1 MERILSRYIR
11 RLTLALALSL
21 TIGAVLND
29 SAAWAQS
36 PPPVIAASAELKRWS
51 DPIKALGTL
60 RADESITLSATV
72 TDTVAEIHFRD
83 GELVDAGQRL
93 IQLNDA
99 EERAQLRAAR
109 ALEDERRNALNRVTQ
124 LQARNLSARAD
135 VEDNQAQLRQATAEA
150 EALEARLANYHI
162 EAPFSGRVGFRDI
175 SLGTLVTPGMD
186 LVTLDKLDI
195 MQLDFSVPEVYL
207 GELSSGLALT
217 ATSAAYSDDV
227 FKGEVATIGTRVDP
241 VSRSVTVRAEVDNP
255 SLRLRPG
262 MLMQVTL
269 APTPREA
276 LVVPESAIV
285 PEGQYHYVWYLDAED
300 NNRVAWREVKLG
312 SRREGEVEIV
322 AGLERGD
329 LVVAHGTERVREG
342 QTPELLGVLD
352 DDTSVSELIRQERR

>member
-1 MERILSRYIR
+1 MERTPPRYVR
-11 RLTLALALSL
+11 RLMLVLTLML
-21 TIGAVLND
+21 IVGAVSHG
-29 SAAWAQS
+29 SAAWAQP
-36 PPPVIAASAELKRWS
+36 PPPVIAASTELQRWS

-60 RADESITLSATV
+60 RADESITLSTTV
-72 TDTVAEIHFRD
+72 TDTVAEINFRD
-83 GELVDAGQRL
+83 GERVKAGQQL
-93 IQLNDA
+93 IQLNDT

-124 LQARNLSARAD
+124 LQERNLSARAD
-135 VEDNQAQLRQATAEA
+135 VEDNQARLRQATAEA
-150 EALEARLANYHI
+150 EALEARLANYRLK
-162 EAPFSGRVGFRDI
+162 APFSGRVGFRNI
-175 SLGTLVTPGMD
+175 SLGTLVTPGME
-186 LVTLDKLDI
+186 LVTLDKLDV

-207 GELSSGLALT
+207 GELSSGLSLT
-217 ATSAAYSDDV
+217 ATSAAYPDDV
-227 FKGEVATIGTRVDP
+227 FTGDVTTIGTRVDP
-241 VSRSVTVRAEVDNP
+241 VSRSITVRARIDNP

-269 APTPREA
+269 APTPRET

-285 PEGQYHYVWYLDAED
+285 PEGQRHYVWYLDTED

-322 AGLERGD
+322 SGLERGD

-342 QTPELLGVLD
+342 ETPELLGVLD